1 MAVKQLKKQLI
12 ASILSVAV
20 AFVALA
26 SSTYA
31 WYVSN
36 NTVDA
41 TTSTIAAKTDNFV
54 LQVAKLTEG
63 AQHGTNQSLVAS
75 SIGHKISPSS
85 TNDLKDWYASL
96 TWGQDG
102 LVHSYMQA
110 DVNETGEYTRDKTGT
125 YTIDPARYAFIKSEY
140 VIYTVTQTGT
150 CDVYILLLRTE
161 YLLFRLLRQEQL
173 HPILFRNLSESV
185 LPCRIWM
192 EPFQAEMKN

>member
-125 YTIDPARYAFIKSEY
+125 YTIAPARYAFIKKR
-140 VIYTVTQTGT
+140 I
-150 CDVYILLLRTE
+150 C
-161 YLLFRLLRQEQL
+161 YLYCYSDRYL
-173 HPILFRNLSESV
+173 
-185 LPCRIWM
+185 
-192 EPFQAEMKN
+192 

>member
-96 TWGQDG
+96 TWGRWQKALESD
-102 LVHSYMQA
+102 
-110 DVNETGEYTRDKTGT
+110 
-125 YTIDPARYAFIKSEY
+125 
-140 VIYTVTQTGT
+140 
-150 CDVYILLLRTE
+150 LLRMPWE
-161 YLLFRLLRQEQL
+161 HQRQWRWERLKEQ
-173 HPILFRNLSESV
+173 
-185 LPCRIWM
+185 
-192 EPFQAEMKN
+192 

>member
-54 LQVAKLTEG
+54 LQIAKLEDG

-75 SIGHKISPSS
+75 SIGHKTHHLQPMTSKI
-85 TNDLKDWYASL
+85 
-96 TWGQDG
+96 G
-102 LVHSYMQA
+102 M
-110 DVNETGEYTRDKTGT
+110 
-125 YTIDPARYAFIKSEY
+125 
-140 VIYTVTQTGT
+140 
-150 CDVYILLLRTE
+150 
-161 YLLFRLLRQEQL
+161 
-173 HPILFRNLSESV
+173 
-185 LPCRIWM
+185 LP
-192 EPFQAEMKN
+192 

>member
-1 MAVKQLKKQLI
+1 MAVKQLKKQII

-54 LQVAKLTEG
+54 LQIAKLEDG

-75 SIGHKISPSS
+75 SIGHKITPSS

-110 DVNETGEYTRDKTGT
+110 DVDDTGKYTQDVTGT
-125 YTIDPARYAFIKSEY
+125 YKINPERFAFIKSGSGR
-140 VIYTVTQTGT
+140 YTCCSGYCIRRCNFGCYSKVFA
-150 CDVYILLLRTE
+150 C
-161 YLLFRLLRQEQL
+161 
-173 HPILFRNLSESV
+173 RNYNAGSEWNKAG
-185 LPCRIWM
+185 RR
-192 EPFQAEMKN
+192 

>member
-63 AQHGTNQSLVAS
+63 AQHDSMNSLA
-75 SIGHKISPSS
+75 
-85 TNDLKDWYASL
+85 
-96 TWGQDG
+96 
-102 LVHSYMQA
+102 
-110 DVNETGEYTRDKTGT
+110 
-125 YTIDPARYAFIKSEY
+125 
-140 VIYTVTQTGT
+140 
-150 CDVYILLLRTE
+150 
-161 YLLFRLLRQEQL
+161 
-173 HPILFRNLSESV
+173 
-185 LPCRIWM
+185 
-192 EPFQAEMKN
+192 

>member
-1 MAVKQLKKQLI
+1 MAKSGGFAREYCEEGDGLVAVKQLKKQLI

-20 AFVALA
+20 AFVSLA

-102 LVHSYMQA
+102 
-110 DVNETGEYTRDKTGT
+110 
-125 YTIDPARYAFIKSEY
+125 
-140 VIYTVTQTGT
+140 
-150 CDVYILLLRTE
+150 
-161 YLLFRLLRQEQL
+161 
-173 HPILFRNLSESV
+173 
-185 LPCRIWM
+185 
-192 EPFQAEMKN
+192 